1 MDSFI
6 IFSLKPAKRTTLFL
20 MWFSK
25 LWQGCYG
32 INKRETFS
40 GISRCKHVWDFKE
53 IKETETGRE
62 ISKAN
67 GSGKR
72 KERSLQMSHV
82 EGGLNR

>member
-1 MDSFI
+1 MALINEKPFRGLAGANMCEI
-6 IFSLKPAKRTTLFL
+6 LKRLKR
-20 MWFSK
+20 
-25 LWQGCYG
+25 QRG
-32 INKRETFS
+32 E
-40 GISRCKHVWDFKE
+40 
-53 IKETETGRE
+53 RE